1 MKSINYQDV
10 LNQYSKESNDAIEQ
24 GFLDVQMQLNKK
36 IIVLDDDPTGVQTVH
51 DINVYTNWDPK
62 SIEQGFD
69 EENNMFYI
77 LTNSRGCTE
86 NETINLHQEIAQ
98 NIIAISKKKK
108 KEFILIS
115 RSDSTLRGHYPIET
129 EILKKVIETTSET
142 KYDGEIIIPFFAE
155 GGRYTIDGVHYV
167 KEKEWLIPVA
177 ETEFSKDK
185 TFGYEN
191 SNLAAWVEEKTQG
204 KYLSE
209 SVKIITLKMLRDR
222 DYNSVLT
229 ILNTTNGF
237 DKIVVDA
244 LTYEDVKVFTTCL
257 IESINEGKNFMFRT
271 AASFA
276 KIIGGVSDK
285 DLLTQD
291 ELFQNNNNGGIVIVG
306 SHVKKTTEQI
316 EFLREK
322 CNALAYIE
330 FDVHKIL
337 SRTNIDQEINK
348 YVDYIETH
356 IEKGITTVIYTTRK
370 LKDTYTTDKEKM
382 LMISIKVSEAL
393 TQVISKL
400 SIRPRFIVAKG
411 GITSSD
417 IGTKGLVVHKAKVV
431 GQIIK
436 GVPVWKLGPESKYP
450 NLYYVIFPGNV
461 GQKNGL
467 FEVLDKIN
475 KNGGKHEIKK

>member
-10 LNQYSKESNDAIEQ
+10 LNQYSKEDNDAIEQ
-24 GFLDVQMQLNKK
+24 RFLDVQTQLNKK

-51 DINVYTNWDPK
+51 DINVYTNWDQK

-69 EENNMFYI
+69 EENSMFYI

-86 NETINLHQEIAQ
+86 NETINLHQEIAK
-98 NIIAISKKKK
+98 NIIAVSKKKK

-129 EILKKVIETTSET
+129 EILKKLIETTSET
-142 KYDGEIIIPFFAE
+142 RYDGEIIVPFFAE
-155 GGRYTIDGVHYV
+155 GGRFTINGVHYV

-191 SNLAAWVEEKTQG
+191 SNLAAWIEEKTKG
-204 KYLSE
+204 EYLSN
-209 SVKIITLKMLRDR
+209 SVEIITLKMLRER
-222 DYNSVLT
+222 DYNSILT
-229 ILNTTNGF
+229 ILNTTCGF
-237 DKIVVDA
+237 NKIIVDA
-244 LTYEDVKVFTTCL
+244 LDYDDIKVFTTCL

-276 KIIGGVSDK
+276 KIIGSVSDK
-285 DLLTQD
+285 DLLSQD
-291 ELFQNNNNGGIVIVG
+291 ELFQKNNNGGVIVVG

-316 EFLREK
+316 EFLQEK
-322 CNALAYIE
+322 YKTLAYIE
-330 FDVHKIL
+330 FDVYKIL
-337 SRTNIDQEINK
+337 SSIDIDQEINK

-356 IEKGITTVIYTTRK
+356 IKKGITTVIYTTRK
-370 LKDTYTTDKEKM
+370 LMDTQTADKEKV
-382 LMISIKVSEAL
+382 LMISVMVSEAL

-400 SIRPRFIVAKG
+400 SVRPRFIVAKG
-411 GITSSD
+411 GITSSV
-417 IGTKGLVVHKAKVV
+417 IGTKGLGVHKAKVV

-436 GVPVWKLGPESKYP
+436 GVPVWQLGSESKYP

-461 GQKNGL
+461 GEKSGL
-467 FEVLDKIN
+467 AEVLDI
-475 KNGGKHEIKK
+475 IK

>member
-10 LNQYSKESNDAIEQ
+10 LNQYSKEDNDAIEQ
-24 GFLDVQMQLNKK
+24 RFLDVQTQLNKK

-51 DINVYTNWDPK
+51 DINVYTNWDQK

-69 EENNMFYI
+69 EENSMFYI

-86 NETINLHQEIAQ
+86 NETINLHQEIAK
-98 NIIAISKKKK
+98 NIIAVSKKKK

-129 EILKKVIETTSET
+129 EILKKLIETTSET
-142 KYDGEIIIPFFAE
+142 RYDGEIIVPFFVE
-155 GGRYTIDGVHYV
+155 GGRFTINGVHYV

-191 SNLAAWVEEKTQG
+191 SNLAAWIEEKTKG
-204 KYLSE
+204 EYLSN
-209 SVKIITLKMLRDR
+209 SVEIITLKMLRER
-222 DYNSVLT
+222 DYNSILT
-229 ILNTTNGF
+229 ILNTTCGF
-237 DKIVVDA
+237 NKIVVDA
-244 LTYEDVKVFTTCL
+244 LDYDDIKVFTTCL

-276 KIIGGVSDK
+276 KIIGSVSDK
-285 DLLTQD
+285 DLLSQD
-291 ELFQNNNNGGIVIVG
+291 ELFQKNNNGGVIVVG

-316 EFLREK
+316 EFLQEK
-322 CNALAYIE
+322 YKTLAYIE
-330 FDVHKIL
+330 FDVYKIL
-337 SRTNIDQEINK
+337 SSIDIDQEINK

-356 IEKGITTVIYTTRK
+356 IKKGITTVIYTTRK
-370 LKDTYTTDKEKM
+370 LMDTQTADKEKV
-382 LMISIKVSEAL
+382 LMISVMVSEAL

-400 SIRPRFIVAKG
+400 SVRPRFIVAKG
-411 GITSSD
+411 GITSSV
-417 IGTKGLVVHKAKVV
+417 IGTKGLGVHKAKVV

-436 GVPVWKLGPESKYP
+436 GVPVWQLGSESKYP

-461 GQKNGL
+461 GEKSGL
-467 FEVLDKIN
+467 AEVLDI
-475 KNGGKHEIKK
+475 IK

>member
-10 LNQYSKESNDAIEQ
+10 LNQYSKEDNDAIEQ
-24 GFLDVQMQLNKK
+24 RFLDVQTQLNKK

-51 DINVYTNWDPK
+51 DINVYTNWDQK

-86 NETINLHQEIAQ
+86 NETINLHQEIAK
-98 NIIAISKKKK
+98 NIIAVSKKKK

-129 EILKKVIETTSET
+129 EILKKLIETTSET
-142 KYDGEIIIPFFAE
+142 RYDGEIIVPFFAE
-155 GGRYTIDGVHYV
+155 GGRFTINGVHYV

-191 SNLAAWVEEKTQG
+191 SNLVAWIEEKTKG
-204 KYLSE
+204 EYLSN
-209 SVKIITLKMLRDR
+209 SVEIITLKMLRER
-222 DYNSVLT
+222 DYNSILT
-229 ILNTTNGF
+229 ILNTTCGF
-237 DKIVVDA
+237 NKIVVDA
-244 LTYEDVKVFTTCL
+244 LDYDDIKVFTTCL

-291 ELFQNNNNGGIVIVG
+291 ELFQKNNNGGVIVVG

-316 EFLREK
+316 EFLQEK
-322 CNALAYIE
+322 YKTLAYIE
-330 FDVHKIL
+330 FDVYKIL
-337 SRTNIDQEINK
+337 SSIDIDQEINK

-356 IEKGITTVIYTTRK
+356 IKKGITTVIYTTRK
-370 LKDTYTTDKEKM
+370 LMDTQTVDKEKV
-382 LMISIKVSEAL
+382 LMISVMVSEAL

-400 SIRPRFIVAKG
+400 SVRPRFIVAKG
-411 GITSSD
+411 GITSSV
-417 IGTKGLVVHKAKVV
+417 IGTKGLGVHKAKVV

-436 GVPVWKLGPESKYP
+436 GVPVWQLGSESKYP

-461 GQKNGL
+461 GEKSGL
-467 FEVLDKIN
+467 AEVLDI
-475 KNGGKHEIKK
+475 IK